1 MTTAERDSLFH
12 AHLDR
17 GSRDGAVSE
26 ADIDRLETLL
36 RSDPAARDAY
46 LKLADLHACMAVDE
60 MLWVPSGEDRPS
72 TPPRPISRA
81 GWKRSVAAALGGLL
95 AGLFGAGLV
104 FAYVLPMAWKPVPLV
119 VEDFE
124 GPSPPRSLGMAVND
138 GAWSGDH
145 SLVVTAE
152 RGVAARDGRR
162 MLRMLRADYEGKP
175 TQPGYSA
182 DLYRVIDVRPHRE
195 LIASGHARLRVAMPF
210 NAAPFPADEEY
221 VGSVGIYALDASVDW
236 DALSGDTGFINE
248 AAIAMARTGTGRCDR
263 DPRTWQVAQNELRLP
278 PTTAFVLIHLGIA
291 HATSAQR
298 RETFDGHYL
307 DGVRV
312 HLEFA
317 QQETRP

>member
-1 MTTAERDSLFH
+1 MTTVERDSLFH
-12 AHLDR
+12 AYLDR
-17 GSRDGAVSE
+17 GHRDGDMPD
-26 ADIDRLETLL
+26 ADVARLEAVL

-60 MLWVPSGEDRPS
+60 MLWVPTGEGRPS
-72 TPPRPISRA
+72 TPPRAMPRA
-81 GWKRSVAAALGGLL
+81 GWKRSVAAAFSGLV

-119 VEDFE
+119 VEGFE

-145 SLVVTAE
+145 SRVVTDE
-152 RGVAARDGRR
+152 RGVTPRDGRR

-195 LIASGHARLRVAMPF
+195 LIASGHARLRVVMPF
-210 NAAPFPADEEY
+210 NAAAFPAEEEY
-221 VGSVGIYALDASVDW
+221 AGSVGIYALDASADW
-236 DALSGDTGFINE
+236 DALRGDTGFVNE
-248 AAIAMARTGTGRCDR
+248 AAIAMARNGTGRCDR
-263 DPRTWQVAQNELRLP
+263 DPRSWQVAQNELRLP

-291 HATSAQR
+291 HATPSQR